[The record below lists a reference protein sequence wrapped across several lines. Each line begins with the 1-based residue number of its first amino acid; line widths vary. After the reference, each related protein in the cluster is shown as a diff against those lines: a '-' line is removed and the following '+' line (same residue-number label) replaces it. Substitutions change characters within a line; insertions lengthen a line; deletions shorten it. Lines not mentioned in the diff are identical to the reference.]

1 MDVSVEE
8 LLVGIERDL
17 ANRQIWSQLLANKF
31 ADDIEV
37 HTIPV
42 DHVLQSSQT
51 ILNSLVIFNLTIRF
65 GMLTIIIVMM

>member
-17 ANRQIWSQLLANKF
+17 ANRQVWSQLIANKF
-31 ADDIEV
+31 ADDIEL

-42 DHVLQSSQT
+42 DHVLRSTQT
-51 ILNSLVIFNLTIRF
+51 IINSLASIN
-65 GMLTIIIVMM
+65 